1 MVVTV
6 VLGGVVI
13 DKEPLETTD
22 LSVMWVYGLL
32 KHALP
37 RLTVE

>member
-6 VLGGVVI
+6 VLGGVLI

-22 LSVMWVYGLL
+22 LSLCGSMAFLNMLL
-32 KHALP
+32 LG
-37 RLTVE
+37 